1 MKAHSP
7 TLGRSLLDIASSAVA
22 SSAGASSAS
31 ASSVVASSADPLLM
45 LLAALLL
52 LFGELL
58 EPFGGPVGV
67 FQVSRPPRPLWL
79 EPHLDLQRW

>member
-1 MKAHSP
+1 M
-7 TLGRSLLDIASSAVA
+7 DIASSAGASSACASSACA

-31 ASSVVASSADPLLM
+31 ASSVVASSAVPLLI
-45 LLAALLL
+45 LSAALLL
-52 LFGELL
+52 FRELL
-58 EPFGGPVGV
+58 ELFGGPVGV

>member
-1 MKAHSP
+1 M
-7 TLGRSLLDIASSAVA
+7 DIASSAGASSACASSACA

-31 ASSVVASSADPLLM
+31 ASSVVPSSAGPLLM

-52 LFGELL
+52 FRELL

-67 FQVSRPPRPLWL
+67 FQVSRLPRPLWL